1 MDLLA
6 YEAGEMYFTEPLDPR
21 AEASLDKAS
30 KSYGE
35 PQAEDHLRQAQRI
48 APEHLT
54 VLVALYRYHF
64 YRHQHAEAL
73 TIAAEALVVVA
84 ERLKFSSDWRSLSL
98 AELQDAAATSAELVR
113 FYLHALKGAGYLLL
127 RLGQT
132 KQGLVRLDKVAELD
146 PKDRIGAAA
155 LADVVRQTLSS
166 DAA

>member
-1 MDLLA
+1 
-6 YEAGEMYFTEPLDPR
+6 
-21 AEASLDKAS
+21 
-30 KSYGE
+30 
-35 PQAEDHLRQAQRI
+35 
-48 APEHLT
+48 
-54 VLVALYRYHF
+54 
-64 YRHQHAEAL
+64 
-73 TIAAEALVVVA
+73 
-84 ERLKFSSDWRSLSL
+84 
-98 AELQDAAATSAELVR
+98 VR

>member
-113 FYLHALKGAGYLLL
+113 FYLQDRKSTRLNSSHRCISYAVFCLK
-127 RLGQT
+127 
-132 KQGLVRLDKVAELD
+132 KK
-146 PKDRIGAAA
+146 K
-155 LADVVRQTLSS
+155 
-166 DAA
+166 